1 MTKTEI
7 VQADC
12 KQCARKTRHEVLFE
26 HHIAS
31 DPNEYPDAE
40 TWQVVRCLGCFNVG
54 FRYQY
59 DDYVD
64 VEEVEDGVFEHSTT
78 VSTYPRTI
86 SNHKELD
93 STLYLPDVIRKVYKQ
108 TLSAVSDEAYILASV
123 GLRATIEATCN
134 HLGISGNSLERRID
148 LLFKAGH
155 VSNGDKRRLH
165 AIRFLGNDAAHEILE
180 PQRSELIVALEI
192 VEHLLKSVFI
202 LEKKAKKLET
212 VIENYDE
219 FLKVLS
225 SSARHQKAGEVMGIA
240 NILGRKRR
248 LVAQNLAALEAK
260 LVDDLRS
267 GKVDYLKLDRV
278 EKIDG
283 RDIQLY
289 GIPEAPQS
297 VAVVDDDEIPW

>member
-1 MTKTEI
+1 MSKQEI

-12 KQCARKTRHEVLFE
+12 KKCARRTRHEVLSQ
-26 HHIAS
+26 HYVAS
-31 DPNEYPDAE
+31 DPDEYPDAE
-40 TWQVVRCLGCFNVG
+40 TWQIIRCLGCYNVG

-59 DDYVD
+59 DDFVD
-64 VEEVEDGVFEHSTT
+64 IEEVDEGVYQHSTT
-78 VSTYPRTI
+78 VATFPRTI

-93 STLYLPDVIRKVYKQ
+93 STFHLPEVIRKVYKQ
-108 TLSAVSDEAYILASV
+108 TISACSDEAYILASV

-180 PQRSELIVALEI
+180 PKRSELIVALEI

-202 LEKKAKKLET
+202 LEKKAKRLET
-212 VIENYDE
+212 VVETYDE
-219 FLKVLS
+219 FLKVLEAS
-225 SSARHQKAGEVMGIA
+225 VKGQKPEELMAIA

-248 LVAQNLAALEAK
+248 LVAQNLGAFEAK
-260 LVDDLRS
+260 LADDLKS
-267 GKVDYLKLDRV
+267 DKVGWLKLDRT

-289 GIPEAPQS
+289 LIPDLGQGDPDI
-297 VAVVDDDEIPW
+297 DDDEVLF

>member
-1 MTKTEI
+1 
-7 VQADC
+7 V
-12 KQCARKTRHEVLFE
+12 
-26 HHIAS
+26 AS
-31 DPNEYPDAE
+31 DPEEYPDAE
-40 TWQVVRCLGCFNVG
+40 TWQIIRCLGCYNVG

-59 DDYVD
+59 DDFVD
-64 VEEVEDGVFEHSTT
+64 IEEVDEGVYQHSTT
-78 VSTYPRTI
+78 VATFPRTI

-93 STLYLPDVIRKVYKQ
+93 STFHLPEVIRKVYKQ
-108 TLSAVSDEAYILASV
+108 TISACSDEAYILASV

-180 PQRSELIVALEI
+180 PKRSELIVALEI

-202 LEKKAKKLET
+202 LEKKAKRLET
-212 VIENYDE
+212 VIETYDE
-219 FLKVLS
+219 FLKVLEAS
-225 SSARHQKAGEVMGIA
+225 VKGQKTGELMAIA
-240 NILGRKRR
+240 NVLGRKRR
-248 LVAQNLAALEAK
+248 LVAQNLGAFEAK
-260 LVDDLRS
+260 LAEDFKS
-267 GKVDYLKLDRV
+267 GKVGWLKLDRT

-289 GIPEAPQS
+289 LIPDLGQGAPD
-297 VAVVDDDEIPW
+297 VDDDEALF